1 MKQQWLKCDMHMHSY
16 YSKKKDKDRVK
27 QMSAKDYADTLLD
40 KGINIFSI
48 TDHNVYS
55 SSYYDEIR
63 KYIVDKPIEIIN
75 GTELDVY
82 VNDKD
87 FFQMGVYFDSNLD

>member
-16 YSKKKDKDRVK
+16 YSKAKDKDKVT
-27 QMSAKDYADTLLD
+27 QMSAKVYVDTLLA

-55 SSYYDEIR
+55 SSYYDGIR
-63 KYIVDKPIEIIN
+63 NYIVGKPIEIIN
-75 GTELDVY
+75 GPE
-82 VNDKD
+82 
-87 FFQMGVYFDSNLD
+87 